1 MLALET
7 QARAELMSS
16 PDGGL
21 EQRADPAHVAELVQ
35 HVLVGSNRFALQAAS
50 EYVVCFVRVYT
61 VLYIYS
67 TRHYF
72 TSGLF
77 LSVQYF
83 IVSYASS
90 IASGTPAYLNEL
102 MIIIILYSIHETL
115 YS

>member
-1 MLALET
+1 MPANVMLALET

-67 TRHYF
+67 TRHY
-72 TSGLF
+72 SHL
-77 LSVQYF
+77 
-83 IVSYASS
+83 VSFFQ
-90 IASGTPAYLNEL
+90 
-102 MIIIILYSIHETL
+102 YSILSLAMQALLLPAHL
-115 YS
+115 LI